1 MGVICASN
9 GGPFYRNIVQP
20 ISIGT
25 LLIII
30 LMFIVTGS
38 LGIQLFNDEESS
50 KRDFCINYVQY
61 PETFTV
67 DYEAAFIVTLVVAI
81 IVFIL
86 SLLAFWKAVGMYKYE
101 EGITVFAFPTSLL
114 VLSILLFIITG
125 AVFYEKYKNKTVPT
139 TLRPNIDGLIVNWCT
154 ERDTKIKN
162 NYIALAVIFTI
173 GMTSLLIYALDFIF
187 KGCIRY

>member
-25 LLIII
+25 LLIFII
-30 LMFIVTGS
+30 LFIVTGS

-61 PETFTV
+61 PETFTI

-86 SLLAFWKAVGMYKYE
+86 SMLSFWKARSSYLY

-114 VLSILLFIITG
+114 IVSILLFIITG
-125 AVFYEKYKNKTVPT
+125 AVFYEKYKNKIVPT

-154 ERDTKIKN
+154 DRDTKIKN
-162 NYIALAVIFTI
+162 NYIALAVLFTI
-173 GMTSLLIYALDFIF
+173 GMVSILIYALDFIF